1 MIAFEDWCRYVG
13 YLLRI
18 SWSIRGRLTI
28 QPPSS
33 SSAGIR
39 ASIKVLLQ
47 IICCL
52 ITKSS
57 KLRKCMDHNR
67 PCVGFELIPLKSFEK
82 WKHFASHC
90 RSFNMKNCVQYFKL
104 FLFTTLQFGANKVPL
119 LCILLEAAYFH
130 NRRKKISWRK
140 NKRSIF

>member
-67 PCVGFELIPLKSFEK
+67 PCVEFELIPLKSFEK
-82 WKHFASHC
+82 WKHFSSHC
-90 RSFNMKNCVQYFKL
+90 RFFNMKYCVQYLKL
-104 FLFTTLQFGANKVPL
+104 FFSLHCSLAQIKFLCCVYFWRLHIFTTGEKNL
-119 LCILLEAAYFH
+119 LAE
-130 NRRKKISWRK
+130 K
-140 NKRSIF
+140 